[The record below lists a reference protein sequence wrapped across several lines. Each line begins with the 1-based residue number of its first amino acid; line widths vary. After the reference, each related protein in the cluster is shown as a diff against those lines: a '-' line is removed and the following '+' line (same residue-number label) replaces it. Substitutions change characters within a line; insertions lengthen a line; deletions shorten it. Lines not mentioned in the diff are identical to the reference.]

1 MDIKMPEFVLVL
13 QASEMLYDTE
23 KRATEHINCLLS
35 CQGKGSYQISPCLNI

>member
-1 MDIKMPEFVLVL
+1 MPEFVVVL

-23 KRATEHINCLLS
+23 KKATKHINCLLS

>member
-1 MDIKMPEFVLVL
+1 MPEFVLVL

-35 CQGKGSYQISPCLNI
+35 CQGKGSYQISSCLNI